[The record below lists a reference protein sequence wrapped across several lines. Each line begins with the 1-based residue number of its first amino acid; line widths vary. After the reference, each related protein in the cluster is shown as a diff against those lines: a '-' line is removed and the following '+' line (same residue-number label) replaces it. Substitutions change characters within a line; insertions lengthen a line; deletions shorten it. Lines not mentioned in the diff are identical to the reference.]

1 MYLNQCVEHMKV
13 NRWILLQMSNHINRD
28 YQLEKWWNACLSL
41 VISTRIYNKLPTKIY
56 SNM

>member
-28 YQLEKWWNACLSL
+28 YQLEKWCNACLSL
-41 VISTRIYNKLPTKIY
+41 VISRRIYNKLPTKIY